1 MRICFLAGH
10 HDTPD
15 AIGERLCTELDKLVR
30 LNGVTEMIVGHRGNY
45 DRMATSAVQGILR
58 RKPELYGRVLIA
70 YHDSSDT
77 VALPEFFESHYY
89 PLGLYEVPLRYAIRK
104 ANEIVLDECDYFLT
118 YCVRDGGNIG
128 RLLRRA
134 RRLEN
139 KGYLKV
145 INLAEEA

>member
-1 MRICFLAGH
+1 MRMCFLAGQ
-10 HDTPD
+10 HDAPD
-15 AIGERLCTELDKLVR
+15 AIGARLCMELDKLVR

-58 RKPELYGRVLIA
+58 REPELYGRVLIA
-70 YHDSSDT
+70 YHDSSDS
-77 VALPEFFESHYY
+77 VALPEFFECHYY
-89 PLGLYEVPLRYAIRK
+89 PIGLYEVPLRFAIRK

-118 YCVRDGGNIG
+118 YCARDGGNIG

-134 RRLEN
+134 KRLEK

-145 INLAEEA
+145 INLADEA